1 MTHTTDSLTAEEV
14 AHYLPLSG
22 HVPNIRG
29 RIINV
34 THQIP
39 YNILKS
45 HDQRPEVIPLSPPQS
60 PPVGHRRRRNPDL
73 SSNINMKED
82 PVAAAPVSKLARHHQ
97 RGHTLRVKF
106 HAADWTVVQ
115 RRGHAALYSGVQSLS
130 ENFETIHI
138 GWTGPIRVKGTK
150 QDVRQIFPEDKARLE
165 KLLWDTDR
173 IIPIFLDK
181 ESHGHYEGYCKE
193 GKLSLGIILG
203 KAAC

>member
-1 MTHTTDSLTAEEV
+1 MADPLTAEKV

-22 HVPNIRG
+22 HDPTIRG

-45 HDQRPEVIPLSPPQS
+45 HDQRPDTMPMSPPHS
-60 PPVGHRRRRNPDL
+60 PPKQCVAEPPTPTPSL
-73 SSNINMKED
+73 D

-97 RGHTLRVKF
+97 RGHTLRAKF

-115 RRGHAALYSGVQSLS
+115 RRGHAALYAGVQSLS
-130 ENFETIHI
+130 KDYETLHI
-138 GWTGPIRVKGTK
+138 GWTGPVRVKGTK
-150 QDVRQIFPEDKARLE
+150 QDVRHIFPEDKTKLE
-165 KLLWDTDR
+165 DLLWQTDH

-181 ESHGHYEGYCKE
+181 KSHGHYEGYCKE
-193 GKLSLGIILG
+193 GKCLY
-203 KAAC
+203 